1 MSRKCASKLRGEV
14 GGGVAFPDKQDRM
27 LVAGFKDFIN
37 EWFRDLLGCSSNHI
51 SSTAGVDAVA
61 FTVRF
66 G

>member
-1 MSRKCASKLRGEV
+1 MRVEIKGGGR
-14 GGGVAFPDKQDRM
+14 GGVAFPDKQDRM

>member
-1 MSRKCASKLRGEV
+1 
-14 GGGVAFPDKQDRM
+14 M